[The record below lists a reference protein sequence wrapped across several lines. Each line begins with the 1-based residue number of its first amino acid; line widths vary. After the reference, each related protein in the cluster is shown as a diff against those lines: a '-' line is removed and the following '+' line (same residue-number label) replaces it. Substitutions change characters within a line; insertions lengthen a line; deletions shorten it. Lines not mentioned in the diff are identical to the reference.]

1 MCQVHYLWE
10 TERDFLFI
18 IVMLSRV
25 ETQWRLYGGK
35 KLQTRGLIFTLTFF
49 WSVMI
54 TNSSKAEKAGTGY
67 NDLFVMQ
74 IPPLSSLPKINK
86 PKQMTICGGA
96 QLSTAGSLV
105 ADRFLLSAQS
115 LLLRV

>member
-1 MCQVHYLWE
+1 MAFIRGKE
-10 TERDFLFI
+10 AANERPYFHAH
-18 IVMLSRV
+18 V
-25 ETQWRLYGGK
+25 
-35 KLQTRGLIFTLTFF
+35 FF

-115 LLLRV
+115 LLLRVRINRFETGNETQVG